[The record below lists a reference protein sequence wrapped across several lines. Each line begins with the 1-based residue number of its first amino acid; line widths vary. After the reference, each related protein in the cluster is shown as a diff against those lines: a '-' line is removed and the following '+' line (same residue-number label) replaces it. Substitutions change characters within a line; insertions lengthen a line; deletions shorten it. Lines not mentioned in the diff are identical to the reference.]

1 MLGISDKVAK
11 DFGLG
16 DDQWELMAFNLVNG
30 TSVDISIDLFDPQ
43 VANTVNIPTIPSPS
57 LTLPPITYYLL
68 QSPPLSSVVER
79 NQAMTYD
86 INNSK
91 VWTGALLGI
100 GVIQSINE
108 ITNVVNSTQLLLQDS
123 ITGVAYSVTS
133 NKVIFGSDISATV
146 TILDGTTEAILAN
159 TALAG
164 GGVSY
169 IIWNS
174 IKNTWYV
181 ARKSKQV
188 DEVDCVTN
196 ALVSSIFLS
205 GTATPRSIAFDSVT
219 NRIYVTDDS
228 SPLGIDANEVF
239 EIDCATNTVLSVIST
254 TGIIARPFGIGF
266 KYVSG
271 VPTLYL
277 GSYYNA
283 GIYAYNLITTSSTA
297 ISLTSFST
305 NFLVHPTSNTVYS
318 GGWLGGTSG
327 ELLLIDSLTNLVT
340 NTINYTFVTLQKIV
354 NITYSP
360 TTNNLYFSTQ
370 QPIEGLN
377 TLLPPTAFYISGD
390 SDINQIVRDGFYSPY
405 WIRRLYFYSSNT
417 QNFNQNFFL
426 LTKDANGNLCEF
438 PQVPSLSVATLQF
451 QAGIGLVDYPN
462 KEFILGI
469 NQWYKELKVVAN
481 SELSLILVY
490 QQLEKSDLLSYI
502 DKTGRG
508 IGASDI
514 KSITN
519 QDVPK
524 YNLEQ
529 LNFIM
534 PVNALVL
541 PKDEII
547 TPLNVQELN
556 NILSNAITNSSNGTS

>member
-1 MLGISDKVAK
+1 MIGISDKVAK

-43 VANTVNIPTIPSPS
+43 VANTVNIPTSPSPS
-57 LTLPPITYYLL
+57 LISPPFTYNFI
-68 QSPPLSSVVER
+68 QSPPLTTALYR
-79 NQAMTYD
+79 NTT
-86 INNSK
+86 ITFGNSK
-91 VWTGALLGI
+91 VWTGDDSALLSGD
-100 GVIQSINE
+100 IQSTNE
-108 ITNVVNSTQLLLQDS
+108 NTFVVNTINLPAQVGNS
-123 ITGVAYSVTS
+123 ITGISY
-133 NKVIFGSDISATV
+133 SATSDKIIVGGSTTTVV
-146 TILDGTTEAILAN
+146 TILDATTETIITN
-159 TALAG
+159 TALVGA
-164 GGVSY
+164 GVSY

-174 IKNTWYV
+174 VKNTWYI
-181 ARKSKQV
+181 ARTTKQV

-196 ALVSSIFLS
+196 ALVSSILLS
-205 GTATPRSIAFDSVT
+205 GTANPRSIAFDSVT

-228 SPLGIDANEVF
+228 SPLGIDANAVF
-239 EIDCATNTVLSVIST
+239 EIDCATNTVISTIST

-277 GSYYNA
+277 GSTFNA

-305 NFLVHPTSNTVYS
+305 NFLIHPTSNTVYS

-327 ELLLIDSLTNLVT
+327 ELLLIDALTNTVT
-340 NTINYTFVTLQKIV
+340 DTINYTQLQKIV

-360 TTNNLYFSTQ
+360 TTNNLYFSTYQ
-370 QPIEGLN
+370 FIGGLN
-377 TLLPPTAFYISGD
+377 NLLPPTAFYISGD
-390 SDINQIVRDGFYSPY
+390 SNINQIVRDGFYSPY

-481 SELSLILVY
+481 SELSMILVY
-490 QQLEKSDLLSYI
+490 QQIEKSDLLSYI
-502 DKTGRG
+502 DKAGKGVGSMTYDGL
-508 IGASDI
+508 A
-514 KSITN
+514 N
-519 QDVPK
+519 VQAQK
-524 YNLEQ
+524 YNLNQ
-529 LNFIM
+529 LDYIM

-556 NILSNAITNSSNGTS
+556 NILSNAITNSSDGTS